1 MSEALVPQQSAVAEM
16 RKADQ
21 QWEAAIRGFENYPTR
36 LRALAEA
43 ADLRS
48 RTLMLAH
55 LANIAGKPRPGA
67 GQLGKVRAL
76 APELSPKSDR
86 SGPAALWRRFDQ
98 AVADIGAGLEAGDFP
113 RTAAAFSALSSVAA
127 ELADVGAS
135 AQAKSDNPAKRHS
148 A

>member
-1 MSEALVPQQSAVAEM
+1 MSDALVPQQSAVAEM

-21 QWEAAIRGFENYPTR
+21 QWEAAIRGFENYPAR

-67 GQLGKVRAL
+67 GQLGKGRAL
-76 APELSPKSDR
+76 APELSPNSDR
-86 SGPAALWRRFDQ
+86 PGPPALWRRFDE

-113 RTAAAFSALSSVAA
+113 RTAAAFSALSSAA
-127 ELADVGAS
+127 SELAEAS
-135 AQAKSDNPAKRHS
+135 SSDQTTSAAAKRRS